1 MRQPDPKDIARKY
14 RGQIR
19 TAGEVRFIKD
29 RSGDEKQWGWGP
41 PGPSERQI
49 GEEFLFKAKHLKP
62 LAKSL
67 RSALMALGHVNSA
80 HSRFVKIKSRNVS
93 PDGSL
98 GGKGYIQKIS
108 DMRRQLMNCVE
119 ALSSF
124 TDTVYDEIH
133 APHWNPSEDTLTPR
147 DRDEVREIVEDAEEI
162 KDDPE
167 GWAEEQEE
175 EMDEENGSKKMA
187 RTASLHRRAGVPPL
201 RRGDTAEKRYTLLR
215 KGLDREM
222 KALHQEIDRMD
233 RDFDRGGRTDWGY
246 VGSMAEVYERISEMR
261 RFLAGEDY

>member
-1 MRQPDPKDIARKY
+1 MRQPDPKDVARKY
-14 RGQIR
+14 SGSIR

-29 RSGDEKQWGWGP
+29 RSGDEKQWGWGA

-49 GEEFLFKAKHLKP
+49 GDEFMFQAKRLKP

-93 PDGSL
+93 PDGNL

-119 ALSSF
+119 ALSAF

-133 APHWNPSEDTLTPR
+133 APHWNPSEDTMTPR

-162 KDDPE
+162 KDDPV

-175 EMDEENGSKKMA
+175 EMDEEGGVI
-187 RTASLHRRAGVPPL
+187 RTASRRTSSIPPL
-201 RRGDTAEKRYTLLR
+201 RRGDTASKRYNLLR
-215 KGLDREM
+215 KAID
-222 KALHQEIDRMD
+222 QELTLLKKELAGMD
-233 RDFDRGGRTDWGY
+233 RDFVRTQQTDWGY
-246 VGSMAEVYERISEMR
+246 VGSAAEAYERVSSAR